1 MKDIAISS
9 PVLIILAVL
18 VYGLL
23 HSLLASLGVKSLA
36 RRWFGPLVDRF
47 YRLGYNIFA
56 SLSLLPIL
64 ALPALLP
71 DQTLYI
77 VPYPWILMTAA
88 IQGLAILGLII
99 GLLQTGPWSF
109 FGLQQLSRPQP
120 VAAQKLIIRG
130 LYRWV
135 RHPLYTTSLIL
146 IWLTPIMTVNLLALI
161 VGLSLYLVIGA
172 HVEERKLALEFGQTY
187 REYQKRTPM
196 LIPGPFRKM
205 NVEDETT

>member
-88 IQGLAILGLII
+88 IQGLATLVLLWLAATLQAATRCRAKINHPRAVPLGAPSSIYH
-99 GLLQTGPWSF
+99 
-109 FGLQQLSRPQP
+109 QLDS
-120 VAAQKLIIRG
+120 
-130 LYRWV
+130 
-135 RHPLYTTSLIL
+135 
-146 IWLTPIMTVNLLALI
+146 
-161 VGLSLYLVIGA
+161 YLVDAHNDSQPAGPDRWLKPVPGNRSTRRGA
-172 HVEERKLALEFGQTY
+172 
-187 REYQKRTPM
+187 
-196 LIPGPFRKM
+196 
-205 NVEDETT
+205 